1 MICKNG
7 RFYDEQEQ
15 KLPLDNAVTVIG
27 FAQPGQPAQSVQLK
41 KNTQTANLA
50 PRSAADIFF
59 TAAIEQS
66 SHKNDI

>member
-15 KLPLDNAVTVIG
+15 KLPLDNAVSVIG
-27 FAQPGQPAQSVQLK
+27 FAQPGQPAQSAAE

-50 PRSAADIFF
+50 PRSAADIFHRSNR
-59 TAAIEQS
+59 TELA
-66 SHKNDI
+66 